1 MNVTEPW
8 PWQQFCISH
17 LYYFRPPCTNYFVS
31 ICCTVVV
38 ASALL
43 IAVIPLAAGSHRHKH
58 WIYLALVLL
67 VVACPCALVIST
79 PVTTTCGIAQ
89 AARSGLLVRGGSHLE
104 ALANVKVLALDKTG
118 TVTEGHFRVLDV
130 RPADSAISVKEILYW

>member
-1 MNVTEPW
+1 V
-8 PWQQFCISH
+8 FC
-17 LYYFRPPCTNYFVS
+17 LA
-31 ICCTVVV
+31 VVV
-38 ASALL
+38 VTAIL
-43 IAVIPLAAGSHRHKH
+43 IAVIPLAAGSHRTHH

-104 ALANVKVLALDKTG
+104 SLAKVKVLAMDKTG
-118 TVTEGHFRVLDV
+118 TLTEGHFRVLDV
-130 RPADSAISVKEILYW
+130 HSIDKTTSLRQILYWWVVT